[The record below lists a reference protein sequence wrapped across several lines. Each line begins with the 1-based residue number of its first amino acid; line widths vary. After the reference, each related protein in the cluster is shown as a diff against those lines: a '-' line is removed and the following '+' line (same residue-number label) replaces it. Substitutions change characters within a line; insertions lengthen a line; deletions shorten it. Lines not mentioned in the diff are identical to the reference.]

1 MFSPP
6 SSFLLK
12 VGDKTLTLYEL
23 LVKIGLDAKEFE
35 SGLKETTETAE
46 DTSNELKKTFSK
58 IGQVIAGA
66 FTAKQVIDFG
76 AKCLEM
82 ASNVEEMENKF
93 NVVFAGMTDEV
104 NQWAEDFASAIG
116 RNANTIKGYLAD
128 NQNMFVGMGMTREE
142 GAKLSEQMVE
152 LALDLASFNNLQE
165 PDAVNALS
173 KALMGETESAKQL
186 GAVLNDNTIAMAM
199 ESMGY
204 RQKFDTLTEAQK
216 MQVRY
221 TAILMQSEDAIGDCA
236 RSVDSFKGAQIRA
249 QSATQNLMESIGQRL
264 LPIAAEFVAVF
275 ADGAS
280 FLTENIDEVIVAVEL
295 LGAVIIGTLVGQGIT
310 KMVSAFQKATLQLA
324 LYTMQNGQAAIAQ
337 GIANGS
343 FTLGEIAVGLLTGKI
358 SLATAAQATW
368 NAVMNMNP
376 IGLLITAVGVLGV
389 AISNTIPDVDD
400 MTESF
405 AAQAQTAAEVKQ
417 ELTSLKKKQKEME
430 KDADTW
436 AIRKNRLEYEDLKK
450 TIAALEEEYE
460 NLRVEEA
467 KAVEAA
473 DAHAN
478 KLLTVIQPKITDFA
492 TALGHGTGRVIQ
504 ETIGVFD
511 TFAATYANMFDAVE
525 GWFKPFDKASTGV
538 RANIKNMMDA
548 MQSHVDFNESYT
560 ANLKK
565 LQEYG
570 LGGLAESFQAYGADG
585 AAYADA
591 IVKSVEKAGGATTE
605 EGQKIIQGFA
615 DINQKVTDSEE
626 ELAQTMALMNGDIEG
641 ELKSITETFANAIE
655 DLNKSS
661 EAKTAAEETFGA
673 FLSGIQSKVPQI
685 TTELTTLGQ
694 KMTAALKS
702 GIGKVTINV
711 DFVPSGID
719 GSNKD
724 GLDYVPFDGYI
735 SELHKGEAVLTAA
748 EAAVWRAGKESSSNT
763 TTVREE
769 SSGNG
774 GGVTVQQY
782 INVVPQT
789 PVEFA
794 SATAAY
800 FEQARWV

>member
-1 MFSPP
+1 M
-6 SSFLLK
+6 
-12 VGDKTLTLYEL
+12 TLYEL
-23 LVKIGLDAKEFE
+23 LVKIGLDTKEFE
-35 SGLKETTETAE
+35 SGLEETTETAE
-46 DTSNELKKTFSK
+46 ETSNELKKSFSK
-58 IGQVIAGA
+58 IGQVVAAA
-66 FTAKQVIDFG
+66 FTAKQIIDFG

-116 RNANTIKGYLAD
+116 RNSNTIKGYLAD

-142 GAKLSEQMVE
+142 GAKLSEQMVQ
-152 LALDLASFNNLQE
+152 LALDLASFNNMQE
-165 PDAVNALS
+165 SDAVNALS
-173 KALMGETESAKQL
+173 KALMGETEAAKQL

-249 QSATQNLMESIGQRL
+249 QSATQNLMESIGKRL
-264 LPIAAEFVAVF
+264 LPIATEFVSAF
-275 ADGAS
+275 ADGAA
-280 FLTENIDEVIVAVEL
+280 FLTANIDGVILAVEM
-295 LGAVIIGTLVGQGIT
+295 LGAVVIGTLVGKGIT
-310 KMVSAFQKATLQLA
+310 KLVNAFQMANLQLA

-343 FTLGEIAVGLLTGKI
+343 FSLGEIVVGLLTGKI
-358 SLATAAQATW
+358 TLAAAAQAAW

-376 IGLLITAVGVLGV
+376 IGLLISAVGILGI
-389 AISNTIPDVDD
+389 AISRTCNNVGV
-400 MTESF
+400 MNNEVSSMGK
-405 AAQAQTAAEVKQ
+405 TANQVHMQLVQLRADRDA
-417 ELTSLKKKQKEME
+417 MA
-430 KDADTW
+430 ADTNTW
-436 AIRKNRLEYEDLKK
+436 WTQKKRLEYQGLCND
-450 TIAALEEEYE
+450 IAALEAEYE
-460 NLRVEEA
+460 RLRAEENAVVEDAE
-467 KAVEAA
+467 
-473 DAHAN
+473 AHAN
-478 KLLTVIQPKITDFA
+478 TLLARVQPQITECV
-492 TALGHGTGRVIQ
+492 TGIGIAVGQFIN
-504 ETIGVFD
+504 ETTRAFD
-511 TFAATYANMFDAVE
+511 TFASTYANLLSGID

-538 RANIKNMMDA
+538 RTNIRDMMSA
-548 MQSHVDFNESYT
+548 MQSHIDFNEAYT
-560 ANLKK
+560 ENLKK

-585 AAYADA
+585 AAYAAA
-591 IVKSVEKAGGATTE
+591 IVSAVEKAGGATTD

-615 DINQKVTDSEE
+615 DINQKVTSSEE
-626 ELAQTMALMNGDIEG
+626 ELAQTMALMNGDIES
-641 ELKSITETFANAIE
+641 ELKSLGEIFTTAIE
-655 DLNKSS
+655 DLDKSS
-661 EAKTAAEETFGA
+661 EAKTAAENTFGA
-673 FLSGIQSKVPQI
+673 FLSGIKSKVPDI
-685 TTELTTLGQ
+685 TREVTSLGK
-694 KMTAALKS
+694 KMTDALKT

-711 DFVPSGID
+711 DFVPRGID

-748 EAAVWRAGKESSSNT
+748 EAAVWRAGKESASNT

-774 GGVTVQQY
+774 GGVTIQQY